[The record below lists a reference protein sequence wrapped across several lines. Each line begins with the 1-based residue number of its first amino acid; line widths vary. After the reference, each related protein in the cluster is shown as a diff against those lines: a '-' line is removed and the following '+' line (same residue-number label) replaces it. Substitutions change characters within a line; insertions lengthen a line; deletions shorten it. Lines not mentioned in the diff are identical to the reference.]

1 MRTSPTVRPRLSGP
15 IAYLIPEFPGQ
26 THIFIWREISQMR
39 RWGVDI
45 QLFSTRPPPADSA
58 ARHTFATRARD
69 ETEYLWPRPLFA
81 IARACAR
88 TAYTQPIVLGRAV
101 ARAWTKGDSSRRAS
115 VLPLLAAA
123 SVLAAE
129 LRSRR
134 IRHVHVHSAGRAAL
148 LATIA
153 QDLTGVPYSVNVS
166 TRLESW
172 GGGMRA
178 KLENAAFVVV
188 PAQWL
193 RDQIE
198 KDYPT
203 LTGTRIL
210 VAPTAV
216 DTERWTRAEAWNGA
230 EPFRLVTV
238 ARLHPGKRHDLV
250 IRTVARLRASGR
262 DVRLEIVG
270 GGAQASALAALVRRL
285 GLTGYVGLSG
295 SLPEHEVMARL
306 KRAHTFVLASEFEAL
321 PVSCME
327 AMAAGVPTI
336 ATEVGGVGEIITDG
350 RDGLLVPAGDGDRLA
365 VAIERVMDDAA
376 LRARLADEGRTTIV
390 ERFDS
395 RIGAAAVYERLFG
408 QAPSA

>member
-1 MRTSPTVRPRLSGP
+1 
-15 IAYLIPEFPGQ
+15 
-26 THIFIWREISQMR
+26 MR

-69 ETEYLWPRPLFA
+69 ETEYLWPRPVWA
-81 IARACAR
+81 IARTCGR
-88 TAYTQPIVLGRAV
+88 TAFTQPVVLGRAV
-101 ARAWTKGDSSRRAS
+101 ARAWTQGDSSGHERAS

-153 QDLTGVPYSVNVS
+153 RELTGVPYSVNVS

-188 PAQWL
+188 PAHWL

-198 KDYPT
+198 RDHPT
-203 LTGTRIL
+203 LAGTRVL

-216 DTERWTRAEAWNGA
+216 DTERWTRAEGWSGA
-230 EPFRLVTV
+230 GPFRLVTV
-238 ARLHPGKRHDLV
+238 ARLDPAKRHDLV

-270 GGAQASALAALVRRL
+270 GGSQAGALAALVRRL
-285 GLTGYVGLSG
+285 GLTGCVELSG

-336 ATEVGGVGEIITDG
+336 AADVGGVGEIITDG

-408 QAPSA
+408 RAPSA